1 MRWRTTPARL
11 GLCVLTY
18 KFKITGCMMLAI
30 YHHTDVNYDLRVV
43 VFLITDEKDTPVCT
57 TLFIVTHYVL
67 CRQRMLLC

>member
-1 MRWRTTPARL
+1 
-11 GLCVLTY
+11 
-18 KFKITGCMMLAI
+18 MLAI
-30 YHHTDVNYDLRVV
+30 YYHTDVNYYLRVV